1 MLGVGNR
8 VNSTI
13 EILAQRTLWM
23 RSGRRGEL
31 QAFHRAMVLQR
42 PPRNLCVHCAKLR
55 IADVIPLSCRPSPRP
70 EPVAFARLQ
79 GIHFSQGPALPSG
92 RSIVSISGKVLV
104 FGAAYSVYVRAVRLA
119 LEEKSVPYELINVDI
134 FAAGGPPADYL
145 ARHPF
150 GRIPAFEHNGFRL
163 YEAAAIERYVDEAF
177 NGPLLQPEDPTARAR
192 MNQAI
197 GILDSYAYRTL
208 VWDIFVERI
217 INPREARTSD
227 EPRIAAALPRA
238 MTCLDA
244 LESIMAQGPW
254 LAGTQ
259 FTLADCHAAPMLD
272 YFRRTAEGEALLGT
286 HKSLS
291 QWWDRM
297 AARPSMSATRP

>member
-31 QAFHRAMVLQR
+31 RAFHRAMVLQR

-134 FAAGGPPADYL
+134 FAAGGPPAILPVTRSD
-145 ARHPF
+145 ASP
-150 GRIPAFEHNGFRL
+150 PSNTTGFVCTRL
-163 YEAAAIERYVDEAF
+163 LR
-177 NGPLLQPEDPTARAR
+177 
-192 MNQAI
+192 
-197 GILDSYAYRTL
+197 S
-208 VWDIFVERI
+208 
-217 INPREARTSD
+217 
-227 EPRIAAALPRA
+227 
-238 MTCLDA
+238 
-244 LESIMAQGPW
+244 
-254 LAGTQ
+254 
-259 FTLADCHAAPMLD
+259 
-272 YFRRTAEGEALLGT
+272 
-286 HKSLS
+286 
-291 QWWDRM
+291 
-297 AARPSMSATRP
+297 SATSTRLLTVHFCNRRIQRRAPE